1 MDGLEFKFGIFTN
14 FSQDH
19 LDYHKSMKNY
29 FKAKNAFV
37 FKNKSKKKGF
47 IICDNKMN
55 NFSKLQKE
63 AKKNNLKI
71 LTIKK
76 IINKRVYKKKGSSN
90 IFENFQKKNLSMA
103 ILAAYSCG
111 VKKTYLENNLKNLK
125 NLNGRLRV
133 N

>member
-1 MDGLEFKFGIFTN
+1 MVYTKGRLDGLEFKFGIFTN

-29 FKAKNAFV
+29 FKAKMLLFS
-37 FKNKSKKKGF
+37 KIRKKKGF
-47 IICDNKMN
+47 IICDNKIN

-76 IINKRVYKKKGSSN
+76 IINKGFIKKGLLEYLRRIPKEKFINGYFSC
-90 IFENFQKKNLSMA
+90 IFLWSKKNLFRK
-103 ILAAYSCG
+103 II
-111 VKKTYLENNLKNLK
+111 
-125 NLNGRLRV
+125 
-133 N
+133 